1 MSINPK
7 IIPVLLCGGKG
18 SRLWPLSRKSYPK
31 QYLSIDKKDKYSF
44 LQETINRIK
53 DLNAVVEPIILCSE
67 EHRFIA
73 AEQMRKIGVKPKAL
87 LLEPLGKNTAPAI
100 TLAALLAR
108 NFNYDPILLVLSSD
122 HIVENKDEFKK
133 IIQKGFNEAIKG
145 DLVTFGVVPTSPE
158 TGFGY
163 IESYKQLTINNELS
177 RIKRFIE
184 KPKKNAA
191 EKM

>member
-1 MSINPK
+1 M
-7 IIPVLLCGGKG
+7 
-18 SRLWPLSRKSYPK
+18 
-31 QYLSIDKKDKYSF
+31 
-44 LQETINRIK
+44 
-53 DLNAVVEPIILCSE
+53 
-67 EHRFIA
+67 
-73 AEQMRKIGVKPKAL
+73 AL

-145 DLVTFGVVPTSPE
+145 DLVTFGVQPTSPE

-184 KPKKNAA
+184 KPK
-191 EKM
+191 E